1 VRGTVGAP
9 FFPEAPLRTPSLLVA
24 VLSLV
29 AGAARAEGPSPQKKA
44 ANDVRAALA
53 REAGPLEAVPF
64 ETPGGLRGAVPAAGA
79 PRVGEE
85 EGRTELAVPIG
96 TAQDVGCTVFPERL
110 DAAAVTW
117 RMVQSVKGKLE
128 LLQARPVEVVAVA
141 SSPLVFSE
149 IVYRAPTESGP
160 MLGVLKLAVY
170 AHDGHSLLCHHDEP
184 GYAKTFQRVVSGLAA
199 SLEGGADDERAGA
212 RYADVAVVRIAGV
225 AVGYAEQ
232 VVWERE
238 GGGRVMA
245 TYEAQLMPRSPTDLV
260 AVDSYKEEASDAAG
274 LLLSGSY
281 VHVTNGEIDTRIRL
295 AGGEDGKTFRY
306 EGEKQGKALQGSFTT
321 KAGLA
326 TDHWFARRFDRKA
339 GYGPKGEVSHEGYAF
354 SVNPAGAMPISYR
367 KDAKRP
373 RRAELSLGALK
384 LSGELDE
391 HGLFRSAEIPVGP
404 TKMVIERVWS
414 RGAP

>member
-1 VRGTVGAP
+1 VVPSGVLSS
-9 FFPEAPLRTPSLLVA
+9 PEAPLRTPSLLVA
-24 VLSLV
+24 VLSLA
-29 AGAARAEGPSPQKKA
+29 AGAARAEAPPRQA
-44 ANDVRAALA
+44 ADDLRAALA
-53 REAGPLEAVPF
+53 REAGPLQAVPF
-64 ETPGGLRGAVPAAGA
+64 QAPGGLHGTVQAAGA
-79 PRVGEE
+79 PQVGEE
-85 EGRTELAVPIG
+85 EGRAELSIPLG

-117 RMVQSVKGKLE
+117 RMVENVKAKLE

-149 IVYRAPTESGP
+149 IVYKAPTESGP

-199 SLEGGADDERAGA
+199 SLQGGAEDERAGA

-225 AVGYAEQ
+225 PVGYAEQ
-232 VVWERE
+232 VVWDRD

-354 SVNPAGAMPISYR
+354 SVNPVGAMPISYR
-367 KDAKRP
+367 KDVKRP
-373 RRAELSLGALK
+373 KRAELSLGALK

-391 HGLFRSAEIPVGP
+391 HGLFRSAEVPVGP
-404 TKMVIERVWS
+404 TKLVVERVWS